1 MKSRLIFTSLLALSL
16 AACTDGNDPM
26 TPADGEV
33 AAQIVADINHVAT
46 RASGDAWTADDRIGI
61 STVPGTKTSYAN
73 IPYTWDGTRF
83 NDDDITIYFQ
93 SPDEVTFNAYYPFT
107 GTVGTSAGI
116 ITATTDAE
124 AQKDLP
130 AIDFLFAQGAKADK
144 TNPTVEFTDK
154 SKNNGEDNSFH
165 HRMSMIAIKFT
176 EGNDMAFA
184 GGKLQSYTLKGLVL
198 EGTFNTE
205 NGEAKATDGEQAEDL
220 TIQSENVS
228 VDDKVFAAAPVILF
242 PQTARWTWD
251 ESPATAGKI
260 GLEVTVEGIPY
271 KATLTLPDAD
281 KDGQADTE
289 LKPGCR
295 YTFPVTV
302 KKTGLSV
309 GTAEITDWDSITG
322 SGTEATM

>member
-1 MKSRLIFTSLLALSL
+1 MKSKLIFTSLLVLSL

-46 RASGDAWTADDRIGI
+46 RASGDAWTTDDRIGI

-73 IPYTWDGTRF
+73 IPYTWDGTKF

-107 GTVGTSAGI
+107 GTVGRPAEI
-116 ITATTDAE
+116 ITKTTDAE

-130 AIDFLFAQGAKADK
+130 AIDFLFAEGAKADK
-144 TNPTVEFTDK
+144 TNPVVYFTDK
-154 SKNNGEDNSFH
+154 RKDNGADNSFH
-165 HRMSMIAIKFT
+165 HRMSMIAINFT
-176 EGNDMAFA
+176 EGDDIVFA
-184 GGKLQSYTLKGLVL
+184 GGGLQSYTLKGLVL

-205 NGEAKATDGEQAEDL
+205 TGEAKATDGEQAADL
-220 TIQSENVS
+220 TINIENPT
-228 VDDKVFAAAPVILF
+228 VDNGVFAATPVILF
-242 PQTARWTWD
+242 PQT
-251 ESPATAGKI
+251 PAYAKEGTPVAGKI
-260 GLEVTVEGIPY
+260 GLEVTVEGETY
-271 KATLTLPDAD
+271 HATLTIPDGKTALE
-281 KDGQADTE
+281 A
-289 LKPGCR
+289 GCR

-309 GTAEITDWDSITG
+309 GTAEITDWDPITG